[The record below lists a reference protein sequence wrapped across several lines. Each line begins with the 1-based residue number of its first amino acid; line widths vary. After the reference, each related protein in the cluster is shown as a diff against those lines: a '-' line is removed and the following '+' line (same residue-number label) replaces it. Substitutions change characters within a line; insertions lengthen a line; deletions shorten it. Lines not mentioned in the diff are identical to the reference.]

1 MGYRIEGNRIFSDEE
16 WREVLEKRAADAA
29 ADTRLFLKIVRAFLH
44 YCLLSVIVY
53 VQFLHLSFQ
62 DESEI
67 LIAFFSMIKN
77 ANKYA
82 ITILVIS
89 AIHLFLNKWLTRV
102 INVLFIVYIIF
113 VIYPILQNT
122 GFVSIFA

>member
-1 MGYRIEGNRIFSDEE
+1 
-16 WREVLEKRAADAA
+16 
-29 ADTRLFLKIVRAFLH
+29 
-44 YCLLSVIVY
+44 
-53 VQFLHLSFQ
+53 
-62 DESEI
+62 
-67 LIAFFSMIKN
+67 MIKN